1 MVDGFFSFFTAHG
14 LLIAGGAAVIGTLV
28 AEVTKGI
35 ISDILKDTLLSK
47 IPPINKFK
55 LWWQLIWIPRNELIR
70 ISAAYLL
77 RIRLDHQ
84 YLLVKGHRVKKFQP
98 VGGAFQRYPNASKI
112 INKLGILDD
121 NKIEIDD
128 INRGDLRVRVPARN
142 VIDFLKW
149 FDTGKDRETTIEREF
164 REELLKTNIL
174 PTELFEYPK
183 PDFLYEC
190 LNFHFSTHYQCR
202 ELLVHHVYE
211 VHLNDNQK
219 TYLRSTLQHQST
231 EWIWASEEVIRHLGY
246 EGNHKL
252 FEIGDHTPLLISKNN
267 SLFTN

>member
-1 MVDGFFSFFTAHG
+1 MKDIIINFLQSHYVW
-14 LLIAGGAAVIGTLV
+14 LIAVVAAVVSLASEVGKSILSDLV
-28 AEVTKGI
+28 KDSL
-35 ISDILKDTLLSK
+35 ISKL
-47 IPPINKFK
+47 PPIKKIK
-55 LWWQLIWIPRNELIR
+55 LWRKLQQVPKNEYIR

-77 RIRLDHQ
+77 RIRLDNN

-164 REELLKTNIL
+164 REELLKTDIL
-174 PTELFEYPK
+174 PTDLFEHPK
-183 PDFLYEC
+183 ADFLYEC

-202 ELLVHHVYE
+202 ELLVHQVYE
-211 VHLNDNQK
+211 IHLNDAQRE
-219 TYLRSTLQHQST
+219 YLRSTLQHQSS

-267 SLFTN
+267 NLFTH